1 MTEVIEA
8 LVGLQGVD
16 DEIHEF
22 KSQRDELAANLDT
35 LKKILAGMDTE
46 LNEKRDKLAEAD
58 RFYSEQQEE
67 LRADGDRMA
76 RAKQKLS
83 TVTRTKEYAAVQ
95 RELDNIRKKYGE
107 DEAELKRLGEAME
120 EYKAS
125 IAAQEAKLAELQ
137 AEVDQEEAS
146 NADRLG
152 ELDAQ
157 IDAVAGRRGALVSK
171 LDPRTLRRYE
181 RIISRRGGQG
191 VVPATGGVCTGCQM
205 KLPPQTFIRV
215 QRGKTLESC
224 PNCQRFLYYPGE
236 AVEVSAEA

>member
-8 LVGLQGVD
+8 LVGLQSVD

-22 KSQRDELAANLDT
+22 KTQRDELAANLLT
-35 LKKILAGMDTE
+35 LKKILAGMDAE
-46 LNEKRDKLAEAD
+46 LSEKRDKLSEAD

-107 DEAELKRLGEAME
+107 DEAELKRLGEAMD

-146 NADRLG
+146 NADRL
-152 ELDAQ
+152 AQ
-157 IDAVAGRRGALVSK
+157 LNAEIDAVAERRGALSSK
-171 LDPRTLRRYE
+171 LDDRTIRRYE
-181 RIISRRGGQG
+181 RIIARRDGRA
-191 VVPATGGVCTGCQM
+191 VVAATRGKCTGCQM
-205 KLPPQTFIRV
+205 KLPPQTFILV
-215 QRGKTLESC
+215 QRGNTLESC
-224 PNCQRFLYYPGE
+224 PNCQRFLYFKAE
-236 AVEVSAEA
+236 EVQAAEEV

>member
-1 MTEVIEA
+1 M
-8 LVGLQGVD
+8 D

-22 KSQRDELAANLDT
+22 KTQRDELAANLET
-35 LKKILAGMDTE
+35 LKKILSGMAAE
-46 LNEKRDKLAEAD
+46 LGEKRDKLSEAD

-125 IAAQEAKLAELQ
+125 IATQEAKLAELQ

-152 ELDAQ
+152 QLNAQ
-157 IDAVAGRRGALVSK
+157 IDAVADRRGALAGKV
-171 LDPRTLRRYE
+171 DDRTMRRYE
-181 RIISRRGGQG
+181 RIIARRDGRA
-191 VVPATGGVCTGCQM
+191 VVPATRGKCTGCQM
-205 KLPPQTFIRV
+205 KLPPQTFILV
-215 QRGKTLESC
+215 QRNESLQSC
-224 PNCQRFLYYPGE
+224 PNCQRFLYFVPE
-236 AVEVSAEA
+236 AVEVEAEA